1 MWNFRWSKNATES
14 LPMVCDSSTVQLG
27 DWLFSSIVLTVA
39 GIACTEQYGVR
50 RTSSSTVF
58 IELCSLVSS
67 PFIGAAV
74 LPTSHHRRIIPIV
87 TTSPPS
93 HHPPD
98 HNWLLS
104 LLFHQHTIRQSYI
117 YSSNI
122 RIDIS
127 RRFSTIHTTLPLYRP
142 LTAATWGVG
151 RPSLKST
158 TPLDKSTTSPDNSP
172 RYSPSHFTTISGNM
186 TASELTTV
194 PGTIRTATSWR
205 RSGSRSTRRRFP
217 VAP

>member
-14 LPMVCDSSTVQLG
+14 LPMVCDSSAVQLG

-87 TTSPPS
+87 TSSSRSQLVVIVTISSARHPS
-93 HHPPD
+93 I
-98 HNWLLS
+98 LY
-104 LLFHQHTIRQSYI
+104 LFVQH
-117 YSSNI
+117 SN
-122 RIDIS
+122 
-127 RRFSTIHTTLPLYRP
+127 
-142 LTAATWGVG
+142 
-151 RPSLKST
+151 
-158 TPLDKSTTSPDNSP
+158 
-172 RYSPSHFTTISGNM
+172 RYFTTIHDDSHHTPPLPPSYSGNVGCR
-186 TASELTTV
+186 TTISEIDNSSRQINNFSRQLTSIFPLPFHNHLWKYDGLRTHDCSRNYPNCHFVASF
-194 PGTIRTATSWR
+194 G
-205 RSGSRSTRRRFP
+205 
-217 VAP
+217 